1 MAQKVQVSVVC
12 DLPHSRETE
21 GQETVVF
28 SFDGTTYEID
38 ACSDH
43 AKELREK
50 VGPFIEHGRRASVQV
65 RARKRQP
72 QATGGRQQSAQIR
85 EWAKGRG
92 LKVSE
97 RGRIPAS
104 IVAQYEAA
112 R

>member
-1 MAQKVQVSVVC
+1 MAQKVQVSVIC

-21 GQETVVF
+21 GQETVIF
-28 SFDGTTYEID
+28 SFDGSTYEID
-38 ACSDH
+38 ACPDH

-50 VGPFIEHGRRASVQV
+50 IGPFAEHGRRVSAA
-65 RARKRQP
+65 ARGRRRQA
-72 QATGGRQQSAQIR
+72 QTTSIFQQIVQIR